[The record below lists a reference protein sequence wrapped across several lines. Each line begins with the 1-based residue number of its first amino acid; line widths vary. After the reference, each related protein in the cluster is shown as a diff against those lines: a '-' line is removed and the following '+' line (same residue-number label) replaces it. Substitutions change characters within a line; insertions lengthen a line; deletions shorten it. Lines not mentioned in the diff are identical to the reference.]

1 MPRYIDAEKIEIK
14 VERGINDDGLVFIPM
29 RDVHRSI
36 DRTPTADVVEVVR
49 CKDCEYFYKPHEQSF
64 SCYCTHVQWAEYA
77 DGNGMRVSGI
87 DFCSYGER
95 RNTDGSEGH

>member
-49 CKDCEYFYKPHEQSF
+49 CKDCRYFRPSEITNRCFCDWHSDEF
-64 SCYCTHVQWAEYA
+64 ETFA
-77 DGNGMRVSGI
+77 N

-95 RNTDGSEGH
+95 KTTDGSEGH